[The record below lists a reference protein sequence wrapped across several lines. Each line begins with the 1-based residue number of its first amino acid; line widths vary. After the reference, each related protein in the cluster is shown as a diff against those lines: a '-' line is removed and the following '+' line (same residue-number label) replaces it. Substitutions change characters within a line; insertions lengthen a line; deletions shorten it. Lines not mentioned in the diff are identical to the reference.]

1 MSILGQSKLARGSQ
15 ECRQECMYEIEERA
29 DQEAAHALRRQRTR
43 QHPASGR
50 PSAHEDRLYGRRLD
64 TPLLEPPGFL
74 LLNYGRQTLLGTIIA
89 HIAHGAIV
97 GGFASLSG

>member
-1 MSILGQSKLARGSQ
+1 VRADHAAVSIEGPEDQRAGNTSEK
-15 ECRQECMYEIEERA
+15 RA

-50 PSAHEDRLYGRRLD
+50 PSAHGDRLYGRRLD